1 MDFNPFAPDVRQNP
15 FPHYARLRAEAP
27 VLKTEMGFTIVSRH
41 QDVQFVLKSP
51 QLFSSEAM
59 AGPQGHTEGVIP
71 SIITMD
77 PPMHGTFR
85 SLVSHAFTPK
95 MIAALEPRIREI
107 THGLMSHIGRSPEF
121 DLVERIALPLPVR
134 VIAELL
140 GVEPKRFHDFKRWSD
155 ILVDRMMR
163 PGAPPE
169 QIAYEEAEQNAFQ
182 QYFRWAIE
190 ERRKHPGEDLISALI
205 QAEEQHQKLTVDDIF
220 AFAGLLLVAGNE
232 TTTNLL
238 GNMVLALLRNPDQL
252 AMLIENP
259 SLIPAAVEEALRYD
273 SPVQILFRFAR
284 EDVEL
289 GGQTIP
295 KGALVWPILG
305 SANRDETKFA
315 DPDRFDITRE
325 TNGQVAFGHGIH
337 FCIGAPLAR
346 LESRIAIEEL
356 LPYLAEM
363 RLTDRP
369 LEYIDAFFLRGVKRL
384 PVLLPE
390 PAMASMPPSPMEL
403 ARLFRA
409 SGSALAKEG
418 YAGVKTLLRRGLGRG
433 AINIL

>member
-27 VLKTEMGFTIVSRH
+27 VLKTDMGFTIVSRH
-41 QDVQFVLKSP
+41 QDVQFVLKTP

-59 AGPQGHTEGVIP
+59 AGPQGHVEGVIP

-85 SLVSHAFTPK
+85 SLVSRAFTPK
-95 MIAALEPRIREI
+95 MIAALEPRIRAI

-140 GVEPKRFHDFKRWSD
+140 GVEPKRFQDFKRWSD

-169 QIAYEEAEQNAFQ
+169 QLAYEEAESAAFQ

-252 AMLIENP
+252 AKLIENP
-259 SLIPAAVEEALRYD
+259 ALIPGAVEEALRYD
-273 SPVQILFRFAR
+273 SPVQILFRFVR
-284 EDVEL
+284 EDIEL
-289 GGQTIP
+289 AGQTIP
-295 KGALVWPILG
+295 KGALLWPVLG

-315 DPDRFDITRE
+315 DPDRFDITRDA
-325 TNGQVAFGHGIH
+325 GGHVAFGSGIH

-363 RLTDRP
+363 RLAERP

-390 PAMASMPPSPMEL
+390 PAMASMPPSPIEL
-403 ARLFRA
+403 ARLIRA
-409 SGSALAKEG
+409 SGAALAKES
-418 YAGVKTLLRRGLGRG
+418 YAGVKTLLRRSLRRSDIG
-433 AINIL
+433 IL

>member
-1 MDFNPFAPDVRQNP
+1 MDFNPFSPDVRQNP

-27 VLKTEMGFTIVSRH
+27 VLKTDMGFTIVSRH

-85 SLVSHAFTPK
+85 SLVSRAFTPK

-107 THGLMSHIGRSPEF
+107 THGLMSNIGRSPEF
-121 DLVERIALPLPVR
+121 DLVEKVALPLPVR

-155 ILVDRMMR
+155 ILVDGMMR

-169 QIAYEEAEQNAFQ
+169 QLAYEEAEGAAFR

-190 ERRKHPGEDLISALI
+190 ERRKHPGDDLISALI

-220 AFAGLLLVAGNE
+220 AFTGLLLVAGNE

-252 AMLIENP
+252 EKLIDNP
-259 SLIPAAVEEALRYD
+259 ALIPGAIEESLRYD

-289 GGQTIP
+289 GGQAIP
-295 KGALVWPILG
+295 KGTLLWPVLG
-305 SANRDETKFA
+305 SANRDEEKFP
-315 DPDRFDITRE
+315 DPDRYDITRDAS
-325 TNGQVAFGHGIH
+325 GHVAFGSGIH

-346 LESRIAIEEL
+346 LESRIAMEEL

-363 RLTDRP
+363 RLADRP

-390 PAMASMPPSPMEL
+390 PVMASMPPSPIEL
-403 ARLFRA
+403 ARLIRA
-409 SGSALAKEG
+409 STSKYAKES
-418 YAGVKTLLRRGLGRG
+418 YAGVKTLLRRSLRRSDIG
-433 AINIL
+433 IL